1 MDRQTQL
8 VERLSAQI
16 VQWEAE
22 IDRLKYRADTASDQE
37 KQSYL
42 QSIETLER
50 RRSEAQA
57 TLQGIGTEPVD
68 AVEDMKKGSRGMLDN
83 VKSGLRDAI
92 LKVK

>member
-1 MDRQTQL
+1 MDKQTEL

-22 IDRLKYRADTASDQE
+22 IDRLSYRAVNGPEEE
-37 KQSYL
+37 KRACLEQIEEL
-42 QSIETLER
+42 QGKR
-50 RRSEAQA
+50 KEAQV
-57 TLQGIGTEPVD
+57 TLQGIGTEQTD
-68 AVEDMKKGSRGMLDN
+68 TLEDMKEGSQGLLDN